1 MEKKLLKKF
10 SEIELV
16 IFDFDGVMTDNNVL
30 ISEEGIEFVRCSRG
44 DGMGI
49 KRLANTGVKICV
61 ISTEIN
67 PVVTKRCEKLNIP
80 CKQNIENKDKAVLQA
95 CSEFNIPSENTLFL
109 GNDIN
114 DIPAFKIVG
123 LPVGVADSF
132 KEVIPFIIHQT
143 KKEGGKGAVR
153 EICDLIYNSK
163 INN

>member
-1 MEKKLLKKF
+1 MIGSAEKT
-10 SEIELV
+10 SSV
-16 IFDFDGVMTDNNVL
+16 
-30 ISEEGIEFVRCSRG
+30 SEEGIEFVKCSRG

-49 KRLANTGVKICV
+49 KRLAKTGINICV

-67 PVVTKRCEKLNIP
+67 SVVSKRCEKLNIP
-80 CKQNIENKDKAVLQA
+80 CKQNIQNKDKAVIQT
-95 CSEFNIPSENTLFL
+95 CSEYSVSCENTLFL

-123 LPVGVADSF
+123 LPVGVADSY
-132 KEVIPFIIHQT
+132 KEVIPFIIYQT
-143 KKEGGKGAVR
+143 KKGGGKGAVR